1 MLWAAPAAAQT
12 PCRLALLLALDVS
25 SSVDAEEHELQKAGI
40 AASLNDPDIR
50 HAILNGGPGTV
61 ALAVWVCDTSM
72 NCPCPVRSRCIKAAI
87 TA

>member
-61 ALAVWVCDTSM
+61 ALAVYEWSGRRQSGARVQ
-72 NCPCPVRSRCIKAAI
+72 SRRPRQAC
-87 TA
+87 TP